1 MLQLKQLIADQKKK
15 ESSEGSD
22 STIPH
27 VGKTVEAQA
36 NYSSIMKDDKSG
48 ESKPQTSL
56 NLPRS
61 STSKADNAKNE
72 IDRKQSLYA
81 SIGQTLENK
90 KSSQGLSL
98 AARIGLGA
106 FTKSL
111 RAQSSHLTKEKH

>member
-15 ESSEGSD
+15 EESEVSD

-36 NYSSIMKDDKSG
+36 NYSSMMKDEKSG
-48 ESKPQTSL
+48 ESKPKTSL

-61 STSKADNAKNE
+61 STCKADNSKNE

-90 KSSQGLSL
+90 KSS
-98 AARIGLGA
+98 
-106 FTKSL
+106 
-111 RAQSSHLTKEKH
+111 